1 MVTRPSTWILL
12 GRTRVTA
19 TSRSLEPISR
29 PTPEPK
35 ARSFR
40 KSPAMGRARGMAWL
54 GLHSLTWQSGNET
67 GIRIQRRGAESA
79 EISAE
84 KTYNRVAGRRTIHGA
99 QREERPSFARI
110 GRLKPTPPRQ
120 VSEARVCGSA
130 ESRGHLASC
139 STWCHTSA
147 GCGGGDRKHRRA

>member
-40 KSPAMGRARGMAWL
+40 KSLAMGKARGMAWL
-54 GLHSLTWQSGNET
+54 GLHFRTRRSRNET
-67 GIRIQRRGAESA
+67 GMRIQRRGAE
-79 EISAE
+79 ISAE
-84 KTYNRVAGRRTIHGA
+84 KTQNSVAGR
-99 QREERPSFARI
+99 I
-110 GRLKPTPPRQ
+110 G
-120 VSEARVCGSA
+120 VHAF
-130 ESRGHLASC
+130 
-139 STWCHTSA
+139 
-147 GCGGGDRKHRRA
+147 GGGA